1 MNELEHG
8 IAKKEE
14 GTLLIVLDRR
24 GPLRHAARFSFHH
37 GNSLVHAT
45 RILLIFI
52 LRRGD
57 NIARTQKAYCH
68 PGSLKIK

>member
-37 GNSLVHAT
+37 GNSVVHAPP
-45 RILLIFI
+45 IPLIFM
-52 LRRGD
+52 LTSGD
-57 NIARTQKAYCH
+57 NIALYAKSVPTPA
-68 PGSLKIK
+68 L